1 MRSAWWLPLV
11 AALGAC
17 DPMLAMS
24 SPASQRR
31 TVEGCAEAVA
41 HLKECC
47 PRYETYV
54 SCEVY
59 DNGTPDLSTRQSRC
73 VRERDCGAVE
83 QAVSS
88 GGELCGVRLPGR
100 RCR

>member
-1 MRSAWWLPLV
+1 VRPAWCLLLV
-11 AALGAC
+11 AALGGC

-24 SPASQRR
+24 SPASHRR

-47 PRYETYV
+47 PRYETFV

-59 DNGTPDLSTRQSRC
+59 DEGAPDLSTRQSRC
-73 VRERDCGAVE
+73 VRERDCAAVE
-83 QAVSS
+83 QAVTS
-88 GGELCGVRLPGR
+88 GGEICGVRFSGR